1 VDIREYP
8 RVARGSRG
16 RSESAGAQRG
26 RRYHKITVS
35 SHPLRDIN
43 IAKDHIISKMN
54 NYRFPRMSFLCRSSL
69 KQNRTAPYSYIPLDK
84 SAREVRLL
92 TLLPGNLGEDIHVQ
106 LFTQILTQKF
116 TPRYEALSYAWGTAE
131 DPVNIYVGNS
141 KNYVLSVSK
150 NLACALDH
158 LRFKETSRI
167 LWIDAICVDQQNL
180 EERSQQVGR
189 MADIYRLAE
198 RVMVWVGPEEDD
210 SSLAMDI
217 LRTLGTNVEVDWSMR
232 LMKPSKEAE
241 MGGDTHWSDRSVIL
255 PFKSE
260 DGIPIR
266 NLLNR
271 SWFERLWI
279 RQEICLANSGAIL
292 VCGFDTIP
300 WSDFRKAVFCLKNK
314 RGPDGY
320 FGEKTKF
327 KARLQMIYRLS
338 DKGNLPFGRLMHQ
351 TRNCKCS
358 DPRDRVYALL
368 SIYNHDLNIA
378 PDYHLSKEEVYR
390 DFCLRHIA
398 SVTYSNL
405 DILRSCEMPISHSD
419 LPSWVPDWS
428 IRNVSEPIQTSFASG
443 ISAADVQ
450 YLGGGVM
457 RAMGVKVAT
466 IVHADE
472 IPIFDLSTNETVA
485 LIRRFA
491 PADLD
496 INGKVFDTYFRTLCC
511 DQFRDSVDPPAILFP
526 SLDKSKEA
534 LRFFLGP
541 DGNVEPAKPLNPEIE
556 MYANWARYFM
566 EGRSFFSTD
575 KGHIGL
581 GPKVAKPEDDVVVFA
596 GCDSPMVLRSTDNG
610 RYRVVGECFIYDLSH
625 SEALLGPLPE
635 GYQQVLKT
643 DKRWKQS
650 RIVYY
655 NRNTDQTHTIDPRL
669 NLFRTELQE
678 NGVQKIYAR
687 EPEIDAQSKD
697 EGSAIRML
705 MSAFKPE
712 SEVCRLMGID
722 IRPFDLV

>member
-1 VDIREYP
+1 MRLVTRTL
-8 RVARGSRG
+8 
-16 RSESAGAQRG
+16 AQ
-26 RRYHKITVS
+26 K
-35 SHPLRDIN
+35 
-43 IAKDHIISKMN
+43 
-54 NYRFPRMSFLCRSSL
+54 C
-69 KQNRTAPYSYIPLDK
+69 
-84 SAREVRLL
+84 
-92 TLLPGNLGEDIHVQ
+92 
-106 LFTQILTQKF
+106 
-116 TPRYEALSYAWGTAE
+116 TPSYEALSYAWGTTE
-131 DPVNIYVGNS
+131 DPTNIYVGNS
-141 KNYVLSVSK
+141 KDYVLSVSK

-158 LRFKETSRI
+158 LRFKEASRT

-198 RVMVWVGPEEDD
+198 RVIVWIGPEEND
-210 SSLAMDI
+210 SSLAMDM

-232 LMKPSKEAE
+232 LMRPSKETE
-241 MGGDTHWSDRSVIL
+241 IGGQTHWSDRSVIL

-266 NLLNR
+266 HLLNR

-279 RQEICLANSGAIL
+279 RQEICLAKPGAIL
-292 VCGFDTIP
+292 VCGLDTIL
-300 WSDFRKAVFCLKNK
+300 WSDFRKALFCLKNK
-314 RGPDGY
+314 RAPDGY

-338 DKGNLPFGRLMHQ
+338 DKGDISFGRLMHQ

-368 SIYNHDLNIA
+368 SIYHRNLNIV
-378 PDYHLSKEEVYR
+378 PDYRLSKEKVYR

-398 SVTYSNL
+398 SAQYGNL
-405 DILRSCEMPISHSD
+405 GILQSCEMPISPSD

-428 IRNVSEPIQTSFASG
+428 TRNVSETIQTNFASG
-443 ISAADVQ
+443 VSAADFQ
-450 YLGGGVM
+450 YLGGGIM
-457 RAMGVKVAT
+457 RALGVKTAT

-472 IPIFDLSTNETVA
+472 IPIFDLSTNETVV

-491 PADLD
+491 PGNLD
-496 INGKVFDTYFRTLCC
+496 VNGGEVFDTYCRTLCC
-511 DQFRDSVDPPAILFP
+511 DQFRDSVNPPAISFP

-541 DGNVEPAKPLNPEIE
+541 EGNVQPAKSLDPEIE
-556 MYANWARYFM
+556 TYANWARYFM

-581 GPKVAKPEDDVVVFA
+581 GPKVANPGDDVVVFA
-596 GCDSPMVLRSTDNG
+596 GCDSPIVLRSAGNG

-635 GYQQVLKT
+635 GYQQVFET
-643 DKRWKQS
+643 DERRKQS
-650 RIVYY
+650 GFVYY
-655 NRNTDQTHTIDPRL
+655 NHNTDQTQTIDPRL
-669 NLFRTELQE
+669 NLFRTELQVD
-678 NGVQKIYAR
+678 GVRTIYVR
-687 EPEIDAQSKD
+687 ELEIDAQSKN
-697 EGSAIRML
+697 EGSAIRMR
-705 MSAFKPE
+705 MSE

-722 IRPFDLV
+722 VRLFELV

>member
-1 VDIREYP
+1 
-8 RVARGSRG
+8 
-16 RSESAGAQRG
+16 
-26 RRYHKITVS
+26 
-35 SHPLRDIN
+35 
-43 IAKDHIISKMN
+43 MN
-54 NYRFPRMSFLCRSSL
+54 TYRFPPISFLYRRSL
-69 KQNRTAPYSYIPLDK
+69 QQNETAPYSYVPLNK
-84 SAREVRLL
+84 STHKVRLL
-92 TLLPGNLGEDIHVQ
+92 TLLPGNLGEDIHVR
-106 LFTQILTQKF
+106 LFTRTLNQEC
-116 TPRYEALSYAWGTAE
+116 TPSYEALSYAWGTAE
-131 DPVNIYVGNS
+131 DPTNIYVGNS
-141 KNYVLSVSK
+141 KDYFLSVSK

-158 LRFKETSRI
+158 LRFKESSRT

-198 RVMVWVGPEEDD
+198 RVIVWVGPEEDD
-210 SSLAMDI
+210 SSLAVDM
-217 LRTLGTNVEVDWSMR
+217 LRTLGTNVDVDWSMR

-241 MGGDTHWSDRSVIL
+241 IGGETHWSDTSVLL

-260 DGIPIR
+260 DGVPMR
-266 NLLNR
+266 SLLNR

-279 RQEICLANSGAIL
+279 RQEICLANPGAIL

-300 WSDFRKAVFCLKNK
+300 WSTFRKAVFCLHYK

-338 DKGNLPFGRLMHQ
+338 DKGDIPVGSLMHQ

-368 SIYNHDLNIA
+368 SIYNRNLNIV
-378 PDYHLSKEEVYR
+378 PDYRLSKKEVYQ

-398 SVTYSNL
+398 STNYRNL
-405 DILRSCEMPISHSD
+405 DILKSCEMPISPSD

-428 IRNVSEPIQTSFASG
+428 ITNVSVTIQTNFASG
-443 ISAADVQ
+443 LSAAEVQ

-485 LIRRFA
+485 LIQRFA

-496 INGKVFDTYFRTLCC
+496 INGGEVFDIYYRTLCC
-511 DQFRDSVDPPAILFP
+511 DQFRDSVDPLAIMFP
-526 SLDKSKEA
+526 SHDKSKEA

-541 DGNVEPAKPLNPEIE
+541 EGNVEPAKPLDPEIE
-556 MYANWARYFM
+556 RYANWARYFM
-566 EGRSFFSTD
+566 KGRSFFLTD

-581 GPKVAKPEDDVVVFA
+581 GPKIANPEDDVVVFA
-596 GCDSPMVLRSTDNG
+596 GCDSPMVLRPTDNG
-610 RYRVVGECFIYDLSH
+610 RYKVVGECFIQNLSH

-635 GYQQVLKT
+635 GYQQIFKT
-643 DKRWKQS
+643 DERMKQS
-650 RIVYY
+650 GTVYY
-655 NRNTDQTHTIDPRL
+655 NRNTGQTHTIDPRL
-669 NLFRTELQE
+669 SLFRTELEE
-678 NGVQKIYAR
+678 NGVRKINVR
-687 EPEIDAQSKD
+687 EPEIDAQRKG
-697 EGSAIRML
+697 EGSAIRMR
-705 MSAFKPE
+705 MSAFKPD